1 MCCIIFFVVSDC
13 VSIEATSS
21 LFAVGSIHLM
31 TPKPQVKSY
40 SLTSLLAALFF
51 EKSKINNLRPS
62 ALNAIPEGSSISF
75 ERS

>member
-21 LFAVGSIHLM
+21 LFAVGSMQLM

-40 SLTSLLAALFF
+40 SLTSLLAALFL
-51 EKSKINNLRPS
+51 KSKINNLRPS
-62 ALNAIPEGSSISF
+62 ALNAIPEGSSIWS